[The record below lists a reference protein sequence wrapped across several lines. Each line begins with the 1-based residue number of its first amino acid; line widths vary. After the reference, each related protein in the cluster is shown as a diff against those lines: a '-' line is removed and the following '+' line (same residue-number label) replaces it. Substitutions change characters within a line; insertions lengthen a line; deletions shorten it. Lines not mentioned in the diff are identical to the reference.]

1 MRAKK
6 VVLGIVTAL
15 IVLIISFS
23 LFYDLIFLVAA
34 SGGYLSYLQGPGYI
48 LAISAG
54 LGLVAVF
61 AIFIRFILPN
71 MKDEDSETLNTIK
84 VALGLVA
91 ALMALLVSYGL
102 TWVIILRA
110 FRSQ

>member
-1 MRAKK
+1 MRANK
-6 VVLGIVTAL
+6 VILGIVTAL

-23 LFYDLIFLVAA
+23 LFYDLFFLVAA
-34 SGGYLSYLQGPGYI
+34 SWGYLSYIGYV
-48 LAISAG
+48 LAVSAG
-54 LGLVAVF
+54 LGLVAAF

-71 MKDEDSETLNTIK
+71 IRDEDSETLNTKK

-91 ALMALLVSYGL
+91 TLMALLVSYGL
-102 TWVIILRA
+102 TWVIVLWA